1 MGLSVRMGSGPPPQA
16 NFLAQRFIC
25 FRETKGGDL
34 EAKTGDR
41 GWGGGNKGERKDCP
55 WIERRQMWPIGKW
68 QFIVVKGDPR
78 VKMRCLIFTDHVN

>member
-1 MGLSVRMGSGPPPQA
+1 MSRLSGWAQDPPPKA

-41 GWGGGNKGERKDCP
+41 GWGGREQGREKGLSLDREETDVAHRK
-55 WIERRQMWPIGKW
+55 MAVYSGKR
-68 QFIVVKGDPR
+68 GTP
-78 VKMRCLIFTDHVN
+78 C

>member
-41 GWGGGNKGERKDCP
+41 GWGGGEQGREKGLSLDREETDVAHRK
-55 WIERRQMWPIGKW
+55 MAVYSGKR
-68 QFIVVKGDPR
+68 GPP
-78 VKMRCLIFTDHVN
+78 C